1 MRVKLIAPARKTDW
15 GEDFWGLET
24 LIKYR
29 FKDKGAL
36 LALLALPTLAA
47 LTPPDVEVILTDENV
62 EPIDFDERVD
72 LVGITFM
79 THFATRAY
87 EIADEFRARGIKVV
101 LGGIHASMLPQ
112 EAIQHADSVVIGEAE
127 ETWPQLVRDFAEHR
141 LQKFY
146 QASNFPDLK
155 NSPIPRWDLLK
166 SNLYNTHQLQVGRGC
181 PYNCDFCSV
190 TAFNGRRYRHKP
202 LENVLKEIQTL
213 QEIDRDKPILFA
225 DDNFLSIP
233 AYSRDL
239 LKLLI
244 PFKIKWWCQASIN
257 RLKDDELLE
266 LMHESGCEAIF
277 VGFESISQATLDL
290 MHKGAVNNAD
300 EYIQIVEKINSNGIV
315 VFGSFILGND
325 ADGEDI
331 FEHTVKFIADAGIP
345 LAQINILTPFPG
357 TLLCKKLEK
366 EGRILHKD
374 WWKYNF
380 ESICF
385 KPKMDLKALEHGH
398 TWVLQQIYSYKA
410 LYQRFAK
417 VWANGGM
424 VEDYLSKRRKFLLI
438 FRGLLSR
445 DINRTW
451 FALKG
456 FWKQRGTSLGLL
468 GFGISFHDYARKR
481 LKVTLKGE
489 QTALTQKSRH
499 FTPLS

>member
-1 MRVKLIAPARKTDW
+1 MRIKLIAPARKTERR
-15 GEDFWGLET
+15 EDFWGLET
-24 LIKYR
+24 LIKHQ

-36 LALLALPTLAA
+36 VAALALPTLAA

-62 EPIDFDERVD
+62 ESIDFDEKVD

-79 THFATRAY
+79 TPLAPRAY

-112 EAIQHADSVVIGEAE
+112 EAIQHSNSVVIGEAE
-127 ETWPQLVRDFAEHR
+127 ETWPQLIRDFTEHR
-141 LQKFY
+141 LQKLY
-146 QASNFPDLK
+146 QSSNFPNLE
-155 NSPIPRWDLLK
+155 NSPTPRWDLLK
-166 SNLYNTHQLQVGRGC
+166 SKLYSTHHMQVGRGC

-190 TAFNGRRYRHKP
+190 TAFNGRSCRHKP

-213 QEIDRDKPILFA
+213 QEIDRDKTIFFA

-244 PFKIKWWCQASIN
+244 RFKIKWWCQVSIN

-266 LMHESGCEAIF
+266 LMYESGCEAIF
-277 VGFESISQATLDL
+277 VGFESVTQATLDL
-290 MHKGAVNNAD
+290 LNKGVVNKAD
-300 EYIQIVEKINSNGIV
+300 EYIQIVEKVNSNRII
-315 VFGSFILGND
+315 VFGSFILGNEIED
-325 ADGEDI
+325 EDI
-331 FEHTVKFIADAGIP
+331 FEHTVKFITDAGIP
-345 LAQINILTPFPG
+345 FAMINILTPFPG
-357 TLLCKKLEK
+357 TQLYKRLEK

-374 WWKYNF
+374 WSKYNG

-385 KPKMDLKALEHGH
+385 KPKMDSKALEHGRNR
-398 TWVLQQIYSYKA
+398 VLQQIYSYKA
-410 LYQRFAK
+410 LYRRFTK
-417 VWANGGM
+417 VWANRG
-424 VEDYLSKRRKFLLI
+424 VLEDYYSKRRKFLLI
-438 FRGLLSR
+438 FRGLLSK

-451 FALKG
+451 FVLKG
-456 FWKQRGTSLGLL
+456 LWKQRGTSLGLL
-468 GFGISFHDYARKR
+468 GYGVNFHDYARKR
-481 LKVTLKGE
+481 LKVTLKEE